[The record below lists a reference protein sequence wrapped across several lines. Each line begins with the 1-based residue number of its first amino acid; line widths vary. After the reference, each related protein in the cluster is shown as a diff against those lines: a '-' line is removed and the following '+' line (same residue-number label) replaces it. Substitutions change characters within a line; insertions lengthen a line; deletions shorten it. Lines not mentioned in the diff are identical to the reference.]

1 MNINNLKE
9 VKNAV
14 EDLKKT
20 KRSPPK
26 EILDSLAIIQR
37 ELIKI
42 RDFNMNISPENNN
55 VYRRK
60 IKSSLEYNIYKYLE
74 KYHCAHMPQIL
85 SLDENYVE
93 IPIYHFK
100 KSLTKSD
107 IIEILKTLRNFTK
120 IGISHRAINP
130 SHIMFDKNEVVLI
143 DYGKACYLN
152 SKPKFYSRKPIYAS
166 RNALKQEKCRELDDL
181 ESLGYVLLDLNLH
194 EQLDTYDAKEIFV
207 NQYQKI
213 GDDRLRKYFSHI
225 KHKNINYEDYINI
238 FKE

>member
-1 MNINNLKE
+1 MNISNLKD
-9 VKNAV
+9 VKNVV

-26 EILDSLAIIQR
+26 EILDSLEIIQK
-37 ELIKI
+37 ELKKI
-42 RDFNMNISPENNN
+42 RDFNMSSTENNN
-55 VYRRK
+55 VYRRQ

-74 KYHCAHMPQIL
+74 KYPSKHMPEIL
-85 SLDENYVE
+85 SLDKNYVE

-107 IIEILKTLRNFTK
+107 IIDVLETLRNLTK

-130 SHIMFDKNEVVLI
+130 SHIMFDKNEKVVLI
-143 DYGKACYLN
+143 DYGKSCYLN
-152 SKPKFYSRKPIYAS
+152 SKPKFYSIKPIYMS
-166 RNALKQEKCRELDDL
+166 RNALIQAKCHELDDL

-194 EQLDTYDAKEIFV
+194 EKLDTYDSKEIFI
-207 NQYQKI
+207 NEYQKI
-213 GDDRLRKYFSHI
+213 GNDRLRKYFNLI
-225 KHKNINYEDYINI
+225 KNKNINYDDYINI